1 MKVCTDACLFGAWL
15 ADTFTSEASQ
25 PQRMLDI
32 GGGTGL
38 LSLMLAQALP
48 GAEIDAV
55 EIDPAAAGQAAENVA
70 NSTWKDRI
78 HILNKN
84 ILDHT
89 TAHPYDLIISNPPF
103 YENDLKSA
111 DERKN
116 AAKHDDRL
124 SLALLIKKIQDLL
137 SPQGQAALLLP
148 YHRMQSCE
156 FLLAK
161 HGFYIQHKMLVNQ
174 TANRKL
180 PFRAMCIFGKTNG
193 PVQTGEMI
201 IRKDQEHYD
210 EQFIRLLKPFYLKL

>member
-1 MKVCTDACLFGAWL
+1 MKVCTDACLFGAWM
-15 ADTFTSEASQ
+15 ADIVASEANHPKQ
-25 PQRMLDI
+25 ILDI
-32 GGGTGL
+32 GTGTGL
-38 LSLMLAQALP
+38 LSLMMAQALP
-48 GAEIDAV
+48 VAEIDAV
-55 EIDPAAAGQAAENVA
+55 EIDPAAAVQATENVA
-70 NSTWKDRI
+70 NSPWHDRI
-78 HILNKN
+78 HVLNKN
-84 ILDHT
+84 IIDHT
-89 TAHPYDLIISNPPF
+89 AAQSYDLIISNPPF

-137 SPQGQAALLLP
+137 APQGRAALLLP

-161 HGFYIQHKMLVNQ
+161 HGFYIHHKMLVNQ

-180 PFRAMCIFGKTNG
+180 PFRAMCIFGKSNE
-193 PVQTGEMI
+193 PLKPAEMI